1 MKYAKYYPLLLAA
14 FVCHLRCFYEL
25 QIVNPI
31 WWAWPLPIDGSQRV
45 CRIIAIYI
53 FIAAYYFYYKLINT
67 TGDSKDNYLVLLII
81 FIVFFIMF
89 LTYSH
94 LYF

>member
-14 FVCHLRCFYEL
+14 FVWHLRCFYEL

-45 CRIIAIYI
+45 CRIIAIYL
-53 FIAAYYFYYKLINT
+53 FIAANYVYYKLLNADN
-67 TGDSKDNYLVLLII
+67 DSKDGYFIAFLNLIG
-81 FIVFFIMF
+81 FFMMF
-89 LTYSH
+89 LSYSH
-94 LYF
+94 FN